1 MILYNVTV
9 SLDVAVENA
18 WLKWMREKH
27 INDVLDT
34 GCFIEARLSRVNGE
48 EEGGVTYAITYFS
61 PSVDLY
67 NQYQDEHAP
76 VLQQEHTELF
86 AGKFAAFR
94 TILNVIEEFK
104 R

>member
-9 SLDVAVENA
+9 SLDVSVEEA
-18 WLKWMREKH
+18 WLKWMRQKH

-34 GCFIEARLSRVNGE
+34 GCFNEARISRVNGE

-61 PSVDLY
+61 PEVELFNTY
-67 NQYQDEHAP
+67 EKEHAP
-76 VLQQEHTELF
+76 ILQQEHTELF
-86 AGKFAAFR
+86 AGKYAAFR
-94 TILNVIEEFK
+94 TILNVLEEFK